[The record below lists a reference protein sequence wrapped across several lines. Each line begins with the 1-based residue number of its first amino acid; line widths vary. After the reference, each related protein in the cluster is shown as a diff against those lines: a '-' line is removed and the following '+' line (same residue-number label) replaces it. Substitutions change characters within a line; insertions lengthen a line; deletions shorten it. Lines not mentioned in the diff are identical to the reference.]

1 MAIKERNIVTCILL
15 TLVTCGIY
23 GLYWIFMMTKEA
35 VSVKDP
41 SDSAILELV
50 LMYLLP
56 FVGIYLVEKK
66 FAEGCAAKGIEHK
79 DNSILYLILAFFGFG
94 IVGLCMLQNDLNK
107 IATA

>member
-1 MAIKERNIVTCILL
+1 MAIKERKIVTCILL
-15 TLVTCGIY
+15 SIVTCGIY

-35 VSVKDP
+35 VSVKDS

-79 DNSILYLILAFFGFG
+79 DNSILYLVLSFFGFG
-94 IVGLCMLQNDLNK
+94 IVGICMLQNDLNK